1 MSLISLTSASCKL
14 RLRTLVFTV
23 YWSCKYWFNTS
34 FGRFSEQYGIEIP
47 NNTLCCTLVSLKKL
61 FELAGTE
68 LYVSLCLV
76 GVVDTSN
83 YLLVNQTSIFNHHFF
98 QKCLS
103 FEFTLVDLAL
113 ELTDGTWY
121 TSGSQGR
128 PLNQIVVTS
137 TTNTTNSSTPD
148 KEKGWYKMNPAWCVK
163 TFKEKRKPW
172 SCMWIPS
179 RPSSISWLD
188 VRRKFSL
195 F

>member
-1 MSLISLTSASCKL
+1 MTWASWKL
-14 RLRTLVFTV
+14 RLRTLAFTV

-34 FGRFSEQYGIEIP
+34 FGSFSEQYGIEIP

-61 FELAGTE
+61 LELTGI
-68 LYVSLCLV
+68 SLCLV

-83 YLLVNQTSIFNHHFF
+83 YLIVNQTSIFNHHFF

-121 TSGSQGR
+121 TSESQGR

-137 TTNTTNSSTPD
+137 TTNTTNSSTPV
-148 KEKGWYKMNPAWCVK
+148 KEKSWYKMNPDMQK
-163 TFKEKRKPW
+163 
-172 SCMWIPS
+172 
-179 RPSSISWLD
+179 
-188 VRRKFSL
+188 
-195 F
+195 